1 MRINK
6 MITKGKNAL
15 QILSADK
22 LRKCMELS
30 VENLCVDI
38 VAW

>member
-1 MRINK
+1 
-6 MITKGKNAL
+6 MICE

-30 VENLCVDI
+30 VENLYVDI
-38 VAW
+38 VDW